1 MSNWLFKH
9 DLNAS
14 KNNITI
20 WICLSLIEITFK
32 ISQFGVW
39 VYDKKWSHVG
49 FI

>member
-9 DLNAS
+9 DLNAVYIKS
-14 KNNITI
+14 NNITI
-20 WICLSLIEITFK
+20 WICLSQITTK
-32 ISQFGVW
+32 ILG